1 MSKEALTLDHLKE
14 GVHKA
19 GGLIAEEDVQ
29 LLETLLSKG
38 LLLVLAGAGG
48 GRFLNQR
55 KDVLG
60 EDQWPSASAAEQR
73 LRQRKATEKKRA
85 SK

>member
-1 MSKEALTLDHLKE
+1 MSKKALTLDHLKE
-14 GVHKA
+14 GVHEA
-19 GGLIAEEDVQ
+19 SGLIAEKDVQ

-60 EDQWPSASAAEQR
+60 EDLWVGFGRSF
-73 LRQRKATEKKRA
+73 RA
-85 SK
+85 KN